1 MKVET
6 IHLGEF
12 KRLVEH
18 YEGFSIGVKG
28 VSNGCYMVIAIDKAR
43 NKVFSVRHARED
55 KPRTW
60 RLDRL
65 ANWLKDA
72 GVEHFEVRH

>member
-6 IHLGEF
+6 IQLGEF
-12 KRLVEH
+12 KRLVESSDR
-18 YEGFSIGVKG
+18 FAIGVKG
-28 VSNGCYMVIAIDKAR
+28 VTNGYMVLAIDNTR
-43 NKVFSVRHARED
+43 QKVFSVRHYRED

-65 ANWLKDA
+65 ANWLKEA
-72 GVEHFEVRH
+72 GIKHFEVRQ